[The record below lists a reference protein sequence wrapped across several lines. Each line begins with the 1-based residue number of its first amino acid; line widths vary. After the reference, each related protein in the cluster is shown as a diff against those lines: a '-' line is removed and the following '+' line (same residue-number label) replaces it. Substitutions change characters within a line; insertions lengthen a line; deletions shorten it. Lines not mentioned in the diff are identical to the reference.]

1 MLKDPVIATM
11 IILSLIVVGEIV
23 SIKTRARVPMLA
35 IALFG
40 YLVLIWVGVFPEDL
54 LDHST
59 LATLGALMFA
69 PLVVHMGTLIP
80 MKMIRQQYKSVI
92 IALIGIVIS
101 TGTILLVVTP
111 IFGYKIAASGVG
123 PISGG
128 VVAFIITSDKLHE
141 LGLASLVTVPAVIL
155 GLQTL
160 IGLPLASFFLRRY
173 AKKLSANFDQEKYLA
188 ATSDA
193 AFVSGEIDQEETKV
207 KGRQWLP
214 DKYAT
219 APILIFQLFI
229 GGSLAVILNKV
240 TGINYALWA
249 LVIGLIGTYVGFYRQ
264 SMLEKSN
271 SFGIVML
278 AIVFAIIQSMNGVT
292 FDMLLEYFPAVMM
305 ILAIGAIGIILG
317 GFIGSK
323 LVRWDMDKG
332 VPVALTAM
340 FGFPGDYLVCEEV
353 SRSIG
358 KTKEEEEY
366 IFNEILSPML
376 VGGFTTVTTASI
388 VIAGVVM
395 STL

>member
-11 IILSLIVVGEIV
+11 IILSLIVVGEIL

-40 YLVLIWVGVFPEDL
+40 YLVLIWIGVFPEDL

-80 MKMIRQQYKSVI
+80 MKMIKQQYKSVI
-92 IALIGIVIS
+92 IALIGIILS

-111 IFGYKIAASGVG
+111 LFGYETAASGVG

-141 LGLASLVTVPAVIL
+141 LGLAALVTVPAVIL

-160 IGLPLASFFLRRY
+160 VGLPLASFFLRRY

-188 ATSDA
+188 ATSE
-193 AFVSGEIDQEETKV
+193 VVLPNEEVGPEATKAER
-207 KGRQWLP
+207 KHWLS
-214 DKYAT
+214 DRYAT

-229 GGSLAVILNKV
+229 GGSLAVMLDKV
-240 TGINYALWA
+240 TGINYALWS

-278 AIVFAIIQSMNGVT
+278 AIVFAIIQSMNGIT
-292 FDMLLEYFPAVMM
+292 FQMLLDYFPAVMA
-305 ILAIGAIGIILG
+305 ILAIGAVGIILG
-317 GFIGSK
+317 GFVGSK
-323 LVRWDMDKG
+323 IVKWDTDKG

-353 SRSIG
+353 SRSIAR
-358 KTKEEEEY
+358 TKEEEEY

-376 VGGFTTVTTASI
+376 VGGFTTVTIAS
-388 VIAGVVM
+388 VFIAGVVM